1 MQPYVRP
8 LRNSGVLAFVAL
20 VNLPG
25 PGIGGESPK
34 NASIGPLAGVVVDA
48 QADQPRNDRV
58 FVRRVLLALVSS
70 A

>member
-1 MQPYVRP
+1 MQRYVGP
-8 LRNSGVLAFVAL
+8 LRNLGVLAFAAP

-25 PGIGGESPK
+25 PGVGGESPK